1 MNDSSVFRW
10 SLCGVFLLFGEFY
23 PKIKPLAD
31 IRKKV
36 GEVWDN
42 LRHGEKQPYDNASR
56 EL

>member
-36 GEVWDN
+36 GEVWDS